1 MWIVDVGQG
10 QDDPKS
16 PSSARAVHDSILD
29 RVGTF
34 NEELDL
40 VLLAK
45 LLYGLT
51 LSLEWL
57 LAGLLDLFLCWS
69 HCMGPLLRELD
80 LKSAKPEI
88 GPNTRESLVTVVT

>member
-1 MWIVDVGQG
+1 MDVGQG

-45 LLYGLT
+45 LLHGLAPP
-51 LSLEWL
+51 LELLL
-57 LAGLLDLFLCWS
+57 LAGLLDWFLSRDCYS
-69 HCMGPLLRELD
+69 
-80 LKSAKPEI
+80 
-88 GPNTRESLVTVVT
+88 